1 MRRGLSDELADAASG
16 EHGEGMNP
24 YADVDGVIDAWVRAS
39 GSSLSTEWDGRPARF
54 FHIPGAPPFECFQ
67 VSVDPP
73 QDGLVAVTA
82 RAVDTNDDTEHEM
95 DQTWDGSVAELDAML
110 AIAIATVRQWRDR
123 ERSA

>member
-1 MRRGLSDELADAASG
+1 MLCELQPDLTFREIVARELKAAG
-16 EHGEGMNP
+16 G
-24 YADVDGVIDAWVRAS
+24 
-39 GSSLSTEWDGRPARF
+39 PARF

-67 VSVDPP
+67 VSVHAP
-73 QDGLVAVTA
+73 QGGRVAVTA
-82 RAVDTNDDTEHEM
+82 RAIDTNDDTEHEM